1 MFKGKG
7 KIPAADAAGKKK
19 LDTKFKIM
27 KKILIAVLTLCCT
40 LQLQL
45 ASAQSAEIQQ
55 LILNIEKLAQFK
67 AILSD
72 LKKGYDIAHNGYNTV
87 KNISEGN
94 FSMHQ
99 VFLDGLLA
107 VNPEL
112 RKYRKVADIINYQL
126 SILSEYRSAFNR
138 FKNTGNFT
146 PAEIIYL
153 SKVYGNL
160 FDRSLENIDELA
172 MILTASELRMSDDER
187 ITAIDRLYEDMSS
200 KLSFLRSFNKK
211 TEILSR
217 QRGQQVRES
226 NMTKKIYGQ

>member
-1 MFKGKG
+1 MRLVNKM
-7 KIPAADAAGKKK
+7 
-19 LDTKFKIM
+19 DTKFKIM
-27 KKILIAVLTLCCT
+27 KKILITVLTLCCT

-72 LKKGYDIAHNGYNTV
+72 LKKGYDIANTGYNTV
-87 KNISEGN
+87 KNISQGN
-94 FSMHQ
+94 FSIHQ

-112 RKYRKVADIINYQL
+112 RKYRKVADIINYQVR
-126 SILSEYRSAFNR
+126 ILSEYQSAFNR
-138 FKNTGNFT
+138 FKSAGNFA

-153 SKVYGNL
+153 GKVYGNL

-187 ITAIDRLYEDMSS
+187 ITAIDRLYEDMSG

-211 TEILSR
+211 TEILHR
-217 QRGQQVRES
+217 QRGQQVREH
-226 NMTKKIYGQ
+226 NLTKKIYGQ

>member
-1 MFKGKG
+1 
-7 KIPAADAAGKKK
+7 
-19 LDTKFKIM
+19 M
-27 KKILIAVLTLCCT
+27 KKILITVLTLCCT

-72 LKKGYDIAHNGYNTV
+72 LKKGYDIAHTGYNTV
-87 KNISEGN
+87 KNISQGN

-99 VFLDGLLA
+99 VFLDGLLV

-112 RKYRKVADIINYQL
+112 RKYRKVADIINYQVR
-126 SILSEYRSAFNR
+126 ILAEYQSAFNR
-138 FKNTGNFT
+138 FKSTGNFA

-153 SKVYGNL
+153 GKVYGNL

-187 ITAIDRLYEDMSS
+187 ITAIDRLYEDMSG

-211 TEILSR
+211 TEILHR
-217 QRGQQVRES
+217 QRGQQIREY
-226 NMTKKIYGQ
+226 NLTKKIYGQ